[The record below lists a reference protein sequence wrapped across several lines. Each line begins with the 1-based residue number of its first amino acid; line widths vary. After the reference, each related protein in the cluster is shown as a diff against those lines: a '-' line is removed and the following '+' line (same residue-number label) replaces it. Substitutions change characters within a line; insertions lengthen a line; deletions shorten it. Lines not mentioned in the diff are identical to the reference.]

1 MGCERLNKIT
11 IFQDVNKRRFVLK
24 GPFLYISEMNTE
36 NLLDDVIQENFR
48 PVRRRALLP
57 WWMKVFIWI
66 FMVMGALGI
75 LVFIAGLS
83 GFHAELSLYGLM
95 SNDSTSFTGIVITI
109 LFFIKGLVAYGL
121 WAEKDWAINL
131 GYVDAIT
138 GILFCLYMM
147 LGVRFFHPDAGFT
160 FRLELLLI
168 VPYLIKLRQLHP
180 EWDKG

>member
-1 MGCERLNKIT
+1 M
-11 IFQDVNKRRFVLK
+11 LK
-24 GPFLYISEMNTE
+24 GPFLYISDMNTE

-66 FMVMGALGI
+66 FMVAGALSI
-75 LVFIAGLS
+75 AVFVAGLL
-83 GFHAELSLYGLM
+83 GWHAELSLYGLT
-95 SNDSTSFTGIVITI
+95 SYDALSFTGIVISI

-131 GYVDAIT
+131 GYVDAIA

-160 FRLELLLI
+160 FRLELLLLI
-168 VPYLIKLRQLHP
+168 PYLIKLRQLHP
-180 EWDKG
+180 EWDKS